1 MTPPNNNIIPQNCK
15 MTDNTSA
22 GVGVQDFE
30 PRPQQQNFEPRPR
43 LPQQQNLEPRLPEDW
58 KVVRLGDVADISSG
72 GSAPQG
78 DKYFKGD
85 KPFVRV
91 SHIDNQNYSIN
102 KYDLINDNAINDY
115 RLKLFPK
122 GTIVF
127 PKSGAT
133 VYLEKR
139 AMLPID
145 AYVVSHLCTVISNK
159 EKAIQHFLFYVLI
172 NLKLAKEKADGYPT
186 LNISEVKQIPIPL
199 PPLPE
204 QQKIAAV
211 LSAVQEAKEKTEAV
225 IATAKALK
233 KSMMKHLYT
242 YGPVSPQEAE
252 TVSLKETEIGPVPED
267 WEVARLGEYCNV
279 FSGYAFKS
287 DDFCN
292 NGILVVK
299 IGNLQNGSI
308 VFNAKESFFP
318 REKIND
324 DMSKFILNEGD
335 ILIALTGATTGKISL
350 VPKSVNG
357 ALLNQRVG
365 KFSFYN
371 DSLYKSFVMYYFITD
386 EFQNH
391 IKINIM
397 QSAQGNISPKQIET
411 FPIPLPPLPE
421 QQKIASI
428 LSAID
433 EKIEAEENKKK
444 ALEELFKTLLH
455 NLMTAKIRVNQL
467 EVTS

>member
-1 MTPPNNNIIPQNCK
+1 MKPPTNNTPPQGYK
-15 MTDNTSA
+15 MTELGALPEEWEIINLDKIIDLKRGISWRKDEANKEGIGIPVIGIPNIKENGNIDFTDTYFLTKNIPNDKMVRINDILF
-22 GVGVQDFE
+22 VGSSGSIKNIGRNVLIKE
-30 PRPQQQNFEPRPR
+30 IQQNKFTYASFTF
-43 LPQQQNLEPRLPEDW
+43 
-58 KVVRLGDVADISSG
+58 LGRVNPLNANTVYIFYLLNSSFVDY
-72 GSAPQG
+72 
-78 DKYFKGD
+78 DKYTRRASDGKYNFQLTQFKNEQ
-85 KPFVRV
+85 K
-91 SHIDNQNYSIN
+91 
-102 KYDLINDNAINDY
+102 
-115 RLKLFPK
+115 
-122 GTIVF
+122 
-127 PKSGAT
+127 
-133 VYLEKR
+133 
-139 AMLPID
+139 
-145 AYVVSHLCTVISNK
+145 
-159 EKAIQHFLFYVLI
+159 
-172 NLKLAKEKADGYPT
+172 
-186 LNISEVKQIPIPL
+186 IPL

>member
-1 MTPPNNNIIPQNCK
+1 MKDTIIMNSPTNNIPPQGYK
-15 MTDNTSA
+15 MTELGA
-22 GVGVQDFE
+22 
-30 PRPQQQNFEPRPR
+30 
-43 LPQQQNLEPRLPEDW
+43 LPEEW
-58 KVVRLGDVADISSG
+58 KVVKLGEVADISSG
-72 GSAPQG
+72 GNAPQG
-78 DKYFKGD
+78 DKYFNGD

-91 SHIDNQNYSIN
+91 SHIDNQNYSVN

-122 GTIVF
+122 DTIIF

-211 LSAVQEAKEKTEAV
+211 LSAVQEAKEKTEDV
-225 IATAKALK
+225 IAAVKALK
-233 KSMMKHLYT
+233 KSMMKHLFT

-252 TVSLKETEIGPVPED
+252 NVPLKETEIGPVPED
-267 WEVARLGEYCNV
+267 WEVVRLGEVADIVMGQSPPGSSYNETGVGLPFLQGKAEFGPLHPLHIKYTTTAIKIAPKDSVLLSVRAPVGDVNLANIDYCIGRGLASISLS
-279 FSGYAFKS
+279 SGKNIFLFY
-287 DDFCN
+287 
-292 NGILVVK
+292 ILTYLK
-299 IGNLQNGSI
+299 NEIEKEGTGSI
-308 VFNAKESFFP
+308 FKA
-318 REKIND
+318 IN
-324 DMSKFILNEGD
+324 K
-335 ILIALTGATTGKISL
+335 TK
-350 VPKSVNG
+350 
-357 ALLNQRVG
+357 LLNF
-365 KFSFYN
+365 K
-371 DSLYKSFVMYYFITD
+371 L
-386 EFQNH
+386 
-391 IKINIM
+391 
-397 QSAQGNISPKQIET
+397 
-411 FPIPLPPLPE
+411 PLPPLPI

-444 ALEELFKTLLH
+444 VLEELFKSLLH

>member
-1 MTPPNNNIIPQNCK
+1 MNMKPPTNNTPPQGYK
-15 MTDNTSA
+15 MTELGALPEEWEIINLDKIIDLKRGISWRKDEANKEGIGIPVIGIPNIKENGNIDFTDTYFLTKNIPNDKMVRINDILF
-22 GVGVQDFE
+22 VGSSGSIKNIGRNVLIKE
-30 PRPQQQNFEPRPR
+30 IQQNKFTYASFTF
-43 LPQQQNLEPRLPEDW
+43 
-58 KVVRLGDVADISSG
+58 LGRVNPLNANTVYIFYLLNSSFVDY
-72 GSAPQG
+72 
-78 DKYFKGD
+78 DKYTRRASDGKYNFQLTQFKNEQ
-85 KPFVRV
+85 K
-91 SHIDNQNYSIN
+91 
-102 KYDLINDNAINDY
+102 
-115 RLKLFPK
+115 
-122 GTIVF
+122 
-127 PKSGAT
+127 
-133 VYLEKR
+133 
-139 AMLPID
+139 
-145 AYVVSHLCTVISNK
+145 
-159 EKAIQHFLFYVLI
+159 
-172 NLKLAKEKADGYPT
+172 
-186 LNISEVKQIPIPL
+186 IPL